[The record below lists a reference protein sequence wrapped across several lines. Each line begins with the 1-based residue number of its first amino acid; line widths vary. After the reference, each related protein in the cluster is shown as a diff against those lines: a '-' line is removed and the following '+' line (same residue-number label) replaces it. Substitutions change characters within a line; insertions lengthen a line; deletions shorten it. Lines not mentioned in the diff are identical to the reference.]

1 MVYAIE
7 IPAEVV
13 HATRMTLQ
21 EIKLELA
28 LMLFQQNKL
37 SFGKAREMAGLTV
50 WDFQLLLGQR
60 KISIHYDIQD
70 YLADQPAIIALAKQ

>member
-7 IPAEVV
+7 ILAEVV

-70 YLADQPAIIALAKQ
+70 YLADQPAIDALIKP